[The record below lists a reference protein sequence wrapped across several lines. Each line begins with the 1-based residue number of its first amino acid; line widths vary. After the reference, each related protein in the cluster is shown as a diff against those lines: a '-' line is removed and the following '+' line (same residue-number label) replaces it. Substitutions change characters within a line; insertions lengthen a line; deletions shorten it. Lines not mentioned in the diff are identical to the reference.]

1 MTERP
6 EPNRDHVGRAGVLLA
21 SGTVVSRILGF
32 VGAIL
37 LARTLGTV
45 GSGADA
51 FALANQL
58 PNNIYALVAGGI
70 LTAILVPHIV
80 KAGANADGGA
90 GYVNKIVTLG
100 IVIFLG
106 FAVLATLLAPLLVT
120 LYAQQGGGGVR
131 GFSDADMALATALAY
146 WCLPQVLFYALYS
159 LFGEVLNARKIYGP
173 FTWAPVLN
181 NIVFISGLLLFGRL
195 FGSSNTANAVEW
207 SAEMVALI
215 GGAATAGIAVQAF
228 ILMLFWRRAGL
239 HYRPDFRWRGVGLAQ
254 TGKAAGWLFGM
265 ILLVQIAGVVQANVA
280 TLATSEGQPGLAVL
294 RFSWLLFMVPHSV
307 ITVSLATAYFT
318 RMSSHASRG
327 DTDSVVA
334 DVTVSLRRIGAL
346 MVLAAAGLATLSV
359 PFAALF
365 GGDESTIVAMGVVIS
380 AYALGLVSFSLVF
393 VVQRVFYSLDDT
405 RTPFLFQIVHT
416 AVFIGLAVA
425 ASSLSS
431 NQLAAGIALSASVA
445 STAQLLVALWLL
457 RRKLPGLPVGKIL
470 ARLVGFVGA
479 SAPAVIAGVALVAG
493 AGSLAIPGLERTS
506 IGFALLT
513 IVVVGA
519 VMTLMYVG
527 LLLLL
532 RSSDMRGILQAIR
545 RLIHRVFTGRE

>member
-1 MTERP
+1 MAESQ

-21 SGTVVSRILGF
+21 SGTIVSRILGF

-80 KAGANADGGA
+80 KAGANDDGGA
-90 GYVNKIVTLG
+90 GYVNKIVTIG
-100 IVIFLG
+100 IVIFLA
-106 FAVLATLLAPLLVT
+106 FAILATLLAPFLVA
-120 LYAQQGGGGVR
+120 LYAQQGGAGVR
-131 GFSDADMALATALAY
+131 GFSEADMALATALAY

-181 NIVFISGLLLFGRL
+181 NIVFISGLLVFGQL
-195 FGSSNTANAVEW
+195 FGSTNTANAVEW
-207 SAEMVALI
+207 TAEMVALI

-228 ILMLFWRRAGL
+228 ILMLFWKRAGL
-239 HYRPDFRWRGVGLAQ
+239 SFRPDFRWRGVGLAK
-254 TGKAAGWLFGM
+254 TGRAAGWLFGM

-318 RMSSHASRG
+318 RMSGHASRG
-327 DTDSVVA
+327 DTDAVTV
-334 DVTVSLRRIGAL
+334 DVTASLRRIGAL

-365 GGDESTIVAMGVVIS
+365 GGDESTIVAMGAVIS

-416 AVFIGLAVA
+416 AVFIALVLAT
-425 ASSLSS
+425 SQLSS

-445 STAQLLVALWLL
+445 STAQLLTALWLL
-457 RRKLPGLPVGKIL
+457 RRKLPGLQVGKIL
-470 ARLVGFVGA
+470 ARLLGFVGA
-479 SAPAVIAGVALVAG
+479 SAPAVIAGVAMVAG
-493 AGSLAIPGLERTS
+493 AGSLTISSLERTS

-532 RSSDMRGILQAIR
+532 RSSDIREILQAIR

>member
-1 MTERP
+1 
-6 EPNRDHVGRAGVLLA
+6 VGRAGVLLA

-70 LTAILVPHIV
+70 LTAVLVPHIV
-80 KAGANADGGA
+80 KAGADSDGGA

-100 IVIFLG
+100 IVVFVA
-106 FAVLATLLAPLLVT
+106 FAVIATVLAPLLVL
-120 LYAQQGGGGVR
+120 LYAQQGGGGDR

-181 NIVFISGLLLFGRL
+181 NVVFISGLLLFSEF
-195 FGSSNTANAVEW
+195 FGDTNTANAVEW
-207 SAEMVALI
+207 TPQMVALI
-215 GGAATAGIAVQAF
+215 GGAASAGIAVQAF
-228 ILMLFWRRAGL
+228 VLLRFWRRAGL
-239 HYRPDFRWRGVGLAQ
+239 QYRPDFHWRGVGLAN
-254 TGKAAGWLFGM
+254 TGRAAGWLFGM

-318 RMSSHASRG
+318 RMSTHMRDG
-327 DTDSVVA
+327 DTDAVTH
-334 DVTVSLRRIGAL
+334 DVTTSLRRIGAL

-359 PFAALF
+359 PFASLF
-365 GGDESTIVAMGVVIS
+365 GGSEQNIVQMGVVIS
-380 AYALGLVSFSLVF
+380 AYALGLVAFSLVF
-393 VVQRVFYSLDDT
+393 VVQRVFYSMNDT
-405 RTPFLFQIVHT
+405 RTPFVFQIIHT
-416 AVFIGLAVA
+416 AVFIALVLVTANLA
-425 ASSLSS
+425 SE
-431 NQLAAGIALSASVA
+431 QLAAGIAVSASIA
-445 STAQLLVALWLL
+445 STAQLLVALGLL
-457 RRKLPGLPVGKIL
+457 KRTLPQLRIGAIL
-470 ARLVGFVGA
+470 ARLVGFVAA
-479 SAPAVIAGVALVAG
+479 SIPAVIVGVALVATM
-493 AGSLAIPGLERTS
+493 GSLDIPGLERTS
-506 IGFALLT
+506 ALTALVT
-513 IVVVGA
+513 IVAVGLVMA
-519 VMTLMYVG
+519 VMYVG

-532 RSSDMRGILQAIR
+532 RNADIREILGAIR

>member
-1 MTERP
+1 
-6 EPNRDHVGRAGVLLA
+6 
-21 SGTVVSRILGF
+21 
-32 VGAIL
+32 
-37 LARTLGTV
+37 
-45 GSGADA
+45 
-51 FALANQL
+51 
-58 PNNIYALVAGGI
+58 
-70 LTAILVPHIV
+70 
-80 KAGANADGGA
+80 
-90 GYVNKIVTLG
+90 
-100 IVIFLG
+100 
-106 FAVLATLLAPLLVT
+106 
-120 LYAQQGGGGVR
+120 
-131 GFSDADMALATALAY
+131 
-146 WCLPQVLFYALYS
+146 

-493 AGSLAIPGLERTS
+493 AGSLMIPGLERTS

>member
-1 MTERP
+1 MSSESGP
-6 EPNRDHVGRAGVLLA
+6 ARDNVGRAGVLLA

-70 LTAILVPHIV
+70 LTAVLVPHIV
-80 KAGANADGGA
+80 KAGADSDGGA

-100 IVIFLG
+100 IVVFVA
-106 FAVLATLLAPLLVT
+106 FAVIATVLAPLLVL
-120 LYAQQGGGGVR
+120 LYAQQGGGGAR

-181 NIVFISGLLLFGRL
+181 NVVFISGLLLFSEF
-195 FGSSNTANAVEW
+195 FGDTNTANAVEW
-207 SAEMVALI
+207 TPQMVALI
-215 GGAATAGIAVQAF
+215 GGAASAGIAVQAF
-228 ILMLFWRRAGL
+228 VLLLFWRRAGL
-239 HYRPDFRWRGVGLAQ
+239 QYRPDFHWRGVGLAN
-254 TGKAAGWLFGM
+254 TGRAAGWLFGM

-318 RMSSHASRG
+318 RMSTHMRDG
-327 DTDSVVA
+327 DTDAVTH
-334 DVTVSLRRIGAL
+334 DVTTSLRRIGAL

-359 PFAALF
+359 PFASLF
-365 GGDESTIVAMGVVIS
+365 GGSEQNIVQMGVVIS
-380 AYALGLVSFSLVF
+380 AYALGLVAFSLVF
-393 VVQRVFYSLDDT
+393 VVQRVFYSMNDT
-405 RTPFLFQIVHT
+405 RTPFVFQIIHT
-416 AVFIGLAVA
+416 AVFIALVLVTANLA
-425 ASSLSS
+425 SE
-431 NQLAAGIALSASVA
+431 QLAAGIAVSASIA
-445 STAQLLVALWLL
+445 STAQLLVALGLL
-457 RRKLPGLPVGKIL
+457 KRTLPQLRIGAIL
-470 ARLVGFVGA
+470 ARLVGFVAA
-479 SAPAVIAGVALVAG
+479 SIPAVIVGVALVATM
-493 AGSLAIPGLERTS
+493 GSLDIPGLERTS
-506 IGFALLT
+506 ALTALVT
-513 IVVVGA
+513 IVAVGLVMA
-519 VMTLMYVG
+519 VMYVG

-532 RSSDMRGILQAIR
+532 RNADIREILGAIR